1 MKIESKRQRIDSDRG
16 FLVLRP
22 DEFAKLRTAASSSS
36 EKCSVAA
43 SCFRT
48 NVLFCASR
56 SLFAEY
62 AAAMSNPSDSFNAA
76 VLGHMPEFGEQMGNA
91 IGRMFGK
98 SKITFVDWGSFKVA
112 VVFNNGAALKVGVRE
127 EGLKDEIQNSLNFPE
142 LRCFPKLIGY
152 DEKTWNS
159 CLVEAVDPKFGDPE
173 CARFYGVARWKVVEL
188 LTGEAPVKDSEKA
201 FLRNLESGK
210 GAKWDSIRDLKKFFD
225 EFRPLYDISYGNWGI
240 AVRYGQEVPVVL
252 DYDI

>member
-22 DEFAKLRTAASSSS
+22 DEFAKLR
-36 EKCSVAA
+36 
-43 SCFRT
+43 
-48 NVLFCASR
+48 
-56 SLFAEY
+56 
-62 AAAMSNPSDSFNAA
+62 AAALNESDGFDMAA
-76 VLGHMPEFGEQMGNA
+76 AYSANKDRLAQKRAFVLKQLAAIEHFSLDDEVGVLGHMPEFGEQMGNA

-98 SKITFVDWGSFKVA
+98 SRITFVDWGSFKVA

-127 EGLKDEIQNSLNFPE
+127 GGLKDEIQNSLNFPE
-142 LRCFPKLIGY
+142 LRCFPKLLGY

-188 LTGEAPVKDSEKA
+188 LTGEPPVKDSEKA